1 MKTYPL
7 GAFLLSKNS
16 QNYEQILANLGEF
29 HSLFFDYNPPK
40 KSILVNNSLLIIAPN
55 DFANP
60 THQELLEIKEQILS
74 FAKSAEENGF
84 LAQII
89 EASKITQI
97 SGNLG
102 NFTAQ
107 LDTDSIEFSQAAL
120 FIEDENLMRFF
131 GIESA
136 RDFAA
141 PNELLSTLK
150 ERVGEYEYFEK
161 ITYNPKFCQFE
172 GRREPHCAAC
182 ANICPTFGITA
193 NLNFMHLNFSVLD
206 CISCGACVGICPTSC
221 LEFTKSPKDCFFEAL
236 SLLEGNPLLLL
247 DKKSVDLLESEA
259 KNKAITFENL
269 QPMILENLEIL
280 NELDL
285 LSLVQ
290 SSGRTMAI
298 FASEISDL
306 LLGRI
311 EFLNK
316 ISNAIFK
323 QNCILLLDSL
333 ESIKSFEPN
342 NLGTFA
348 TFKYK
353 NKIELPMRQN
363 FSERLLFWVKNG
375 DFGRIE
381 NIAPVR
387 YGEILVDKDKCTLCL
402 SCVGACNVGAIFA
415 NECDFSLRHIS
426 ALCTQ
431 CGYCV
436 SSCAENALLNN
447 SKNSDKNA
455 FVITNNSSGI
465 ALNPS
470 FFEPK
475 ILAQDAPHKC
485 PECGKIFATKRGI
498 DKVVESLSALFLG
511 NSAKMHSLLCC
522 PDCKV
527 RVMFG
532 ANIAPFEPNA
542 VGAKGGWIVENS
554 QKSIE
559 SNAPSFADKSR
570 RDEAWVRKKAKKD
583 QEQAEFDSQF
593 LGISADELLAKEK
606 ELRANLDSKSIE
618 SIESKS
624 HQSAVEQLKK
634 LTKGGDEISLNEMN
648 FGTSSD
654 EELSGYQKSGQGGQN
669 E

>member
-7 GAFLLSKNS
+7 GAFLVSKNS
-16 QNYEQILANLGEF
+16 QNYAQILANLGEF

-55 DFANP
+55 DFTNP
-60 THQELLEIKEQILS
+60 AHKELLEIKEQIFN

-84 LAQII
+84 LAQVL
-89 EASKITQI
+89 EASKITQV

-102 NFTAQ
+102 NFIAQ
-107 LDTDSIEFSQAAL
+107 LDTDSINFSQAAL
-120 FIEDENLMRFF
+120 FIEDENLVRFF

-136 RDFAA
+136 SDFAT
-141 PNELLSTLK
+141 PSELLSTLK

-161 ITYNPKFCQFE
+161 ITYNPKFCQFD

-193 NLNFMHLNFSVLD
+193 NLDSMHLNFSALD

-221 LEFTKSPKDCFFEAL
+221 LDFAKSPKDCFFEAL
-236 SLLEGNPLLLL
+236 SLLGENPLLLL

-290 SSGRTMAI
+290 SSGRAMAI

-333 ESIKSFEPN
+333 ESIKSFKPH

-381 NIAPVR
+381 NITPVR

-415 NECDFSLRHIS
+415 DSRDFSLRHIS

-436 SSCAENALLNN
+436 SSCAENALL
-447 SKNSDKNA
+447 KDKNA

-465 ALNPS
+465 TLNSS

-475 ILAQDAPHKC
+475 ILAQDTPHKC
-485 PECGKIFATKRGI
+485 PECGKVFATKRGI
-498 DKVVESLSALFLG
+498 DKVVESLSALFSG

-532 ANIAPFEPNA
+532 ANITPFEPNA
-542 VGAKGGWIVENS
+542 VGAKGGWIVDNPT
-554 QKSIE
+554 KSIE
-559 SNAPSFADKSR
+559 SSTPSFADKSR

-583 QEQAEFDSQF
+583 QEQAEFDAQF
-593 LGISADELLAKEK
+593 LGISAEEILNKEK
-606 ELRANLDSKSIE
+606 ELRANSNSIE

-634 LTKGGDEISLNEMN
+634 LTQGDDEISLNEMN
-648 FGTSSD
+648 FGTSSED
-654 EELSGYQKSGQGGQN
+654 ELSGYQKSGQGGQN
-669 E
+669 G